1 MFLTFVYFVSLCCTG
16 IAAGVGVE
24 TVLQNGASRSLPAE
38 AYVAMH
44 QQLERMHARVMPIVV
59 NLALAASVV
68 VAALE
73 RNRPVTLSLALGG
86 IGALLVAIGLT
97 LIFELPIN
105 REIQSWP
112 ASAPPVKWID
122 ARERWIAFNN
132 VRQAAMFVA
141 LICLLAAPVVRIAGA

>member
-59 NLALAASVV
+59 NLVLAASVV
-68 VAALE
+68 VAVLE
-73 RNRPVTLSLALGG
+73 RNRPVTLSLALGASG
-86 IGALLVAIGLT
+86 RSWLRLASLFSSSYRLTGRFGAG
-97 LIFELPIN
+97 
-105 REIQSWP
+105 
-112 ASAPPVKWID
+112 PPPH
-122 ARERWIAFNN
+122 
-132 VRQAAMFVA
+132 RQ
-141 LICLLAAPVVRIAGA
+141 